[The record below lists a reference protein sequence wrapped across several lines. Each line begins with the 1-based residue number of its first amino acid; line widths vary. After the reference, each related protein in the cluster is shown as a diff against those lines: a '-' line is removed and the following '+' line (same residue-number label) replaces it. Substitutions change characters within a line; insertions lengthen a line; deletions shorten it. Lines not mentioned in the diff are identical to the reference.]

1 MLNVTEIYSTLL
13 GESSSSGALCTII
26 RLTGCHRRCVWCDSE
41 YAFEGGSKQS
51 IQEIV
56 QTTVNQG
63 CSTVLVTG
71 GEPLLQSDTIELL
84 KKLLETGFSV
94 LLETSGTTGAIPLSE
109 VPACVSRIV
118 DVKTPDSGIDES
130 DIDFAGIAKLN
141 KDDELKFFIQSRED
155 YLWSKAL
162 VESGRLPVE
171 PVVVFSPVQDELSA
185 RKLADWIVEDRLNVR
200 FQIQLHKVIWPEMDR
215 GV

>member
-1 MLNVTEIYSTLL
+1 LTEIYSTLL
-13 GESSSSGALCTII
+13 GESSSTGFLCSII

-41 YAFEGGSKQS
+41 YAFEGGTRQS

-56 QTTVNQG
+56 QTTIDQG

-71 GEPLLQSDTIELL
+71 GEPLLQSDTIGLL
-84 KKLLETGFSV
+84 GQLLETGFSV
-94 LLETSGTTGAIPLSE
+94 LLETSGTTGSIPLSE
-109 VPACVSRIV
+109 VPEGVSRIV
-118 DVKTPDSGIDES
+118 DIKTPDSGICES
-130 DIDFAGIAKLN
+130 EIDFEGIAKLG
-141 KDDELKFFIQSRED
+141 KEDELKFVCQSRED

-171 PVVVFSPVQDELSA
+171 PVVVFSPVQDDLSA

-200 FQIQLHKVIWPEMDR
+200 FQIQLHKVIWPELDR

>member
-13 GESSSSGALCTII
+13 GESSSSGFLCTII

-41 YAFEGGSKQS
+41 YAFEGGSNQS
-51 IQEIV
+51 IQEII
-56 QTTVNQG
+56 QTTVDQG

-71 GEPLLQSDTIELL
+71 GEPLLQSNTIGLLEQLL
-84 KKLLETGFSV
+84 KTGFSV

-109 VPACVSRIV
+109 VPAGVSRIV
-118 DVKTPDSGIDES
+118 DIKTPDSGIDES
-130 DIDFAGIAKLN
+130 DIDFAEIAKLGRN
-141 KDDELKFFIQSRED
+141 DELKFVCQSRDD

-162 VESGRLPVE
+162 VESGKLPAE
-171 PVVVFSPVQDELSA
+171 PVVVFSPVQDDLSA
-185 RKLADWIVEDRLNVR
+185 RKLADWIVEDKLNVR
-200 FQIQLHKVIWPEMDR
+200 FQIQLHKVIWPEIDR